1 MWSTAQASQLP
12 RIKINNFHFYLL
24 FTCLVVLFAPIWI
37 RVNYGQ
43 YARNSKLHE
52 PDSYLVTSHAIY
64 LYLQRS
70 VFSHNLLFVDLLII
84 NGSTNMNKSV
94 KFVMFFLSLV
104 LLFCISYITSS
115 MFTYCVES
123 VLHCTQHEAHAKCT
137 CFRLIFRKKMI
148 SFRKSSSY
156 NHQNKKCV

>member
-1 MWSTAQASQLP
+1 MWS
-12 RIKINNFHFYLL
+12 KINNFHFYLL

-94 KFVMFFLSLV
+94 KFVMFFSLSRIV
-104 LLFCISYITSS
+104 
-115 MFTYCVES
+115 
-123 VLHCTQHEAHAKCT
+123 VLHFVHCFIDVYILCGICFALHATRSACEMYVLQIDIPQENDKLSKE
-137 CFRLIFRKKMI
+137 FELQPAEQKMCI
-148 SFRKSSSY
+148 MAMVL
-156 NHQNKKCV
+156 HI

>member
-94 KFVMFFLSLV
+94 KFVMFFLSLSYCCSAFRTLLHRCLHIV
-104 LLFCISYITSS
+104 WNLFCIARNTKRMRNVRASDWYS
-115 MFTYCVES
+115 
-123 VLHCTQHEAHAKCT
+123 A
-137 CFRLIFRKKMI
+137 RKW
-148 SFRKSSSY
+148 
-156 NHQNKKCV
+156 